1 MIRPYNYIRSLLLT
15 TSIKKK
21 LMVITMTVSFVGL
34 LVVGSSILI
43 REVISL
49 NKIQQID
56 MQVLA
61 DIMLNNTSAFLVF
74 DDEVGAKKSLSSLE
88 AKKQVTKAI
97 LFDKNKQVFASHITD
112 NEHNVSYDYVQRKIK
127 DESNTFHVF
136 KDAKIENELVGY
148 IYIESNDSLV
158 REFVYGAVIALLT
171 ALTVGFFITFLLASR
186 LQKIISEPVEH
197 LTETAS
203 KITAQQDYSLRAEK
217 ESEDE
222 IGVLTDEFNKML
234 NQLQIRN
241 MELKE
246 SEEKFREVVEQSVD
260 ALFIFDLDGQL
271 FDVNYAASETLG
283 YARQELLKLNI
294 ININTA
300 FNEVPYFYES
310 MDKLK
315 HETNLVIEGEQKAKN
330 GDLVP
335 VEMRLGFV
343 NIKGQKLVLA
353 SARDITE
360 RKQAQ
365 KELLQANDLL
375 EIKVNERTR
384 TLENVNAALSVEKER
399 AEAANKAKS
408 LFLANMSHEIRTP
421 MNAVIG
427 FTDVLAS
434 SELTDQQKSY
444 VKSIQ
449 SGSRNLL
456 ILIND
461 ILDLSKIEAGKI
473 KIQSDKVYVRQM
485 LEDLKQVFFMM
496 AEDKGL
502 SFKLEVDDSVP
513 DVIMSDEVRLRQIL
527 FNLTNNAL
535 KFTRKGAV
543 KITAEYKIAA
553 QGDIFYSLIIKVIDT
568 GIGIEKEYQESIFN
582 IFEQQD
588 NQNTREFGGAG
599 LGLAISTRLA
609 EKLDSTL
616 TVESK
621 KDIGSCFTLL
631 LRSPEVIMKTNDAVV
646 SADVTDVRFESSTIL
661 IVDDIEANRSLIE
674 EYLSD
679 QDFKILHASDGAEG
693 LALIKSKMPDLVL
706 MDIRMPKMNGIEATQ
721 LIKQDP
727 LVSNI
732 PVIAVTASVVEDS
745 RSDKKRGVFDYVLYK
760 PLSKKKLNQC
770 LQKFIK
776 IVSSTKDDTVVE
788 TFNDRLEREM
798 KNSKQTFLR
807 EISEYENAISQSIN
821 RGSFGG
827 VNELL
832 EELCGLATE
841 YDMFEFKELISQL
854 RKANNQFDIEATQK
868 LLTLLMVKTQGLK
881 G

>member
-1 MIRPYNYIRSLLLT
+1 MIKPYEYIHSLLLM

-21 LMVITMTVSFVGL
+21 LMVITMSVSFVGL
-34 LVVGSSILI
+34 LIVGSSILI

-61 DIMLNNTSAFLVF
+61 EIMVNNTLAFLVF
-74 DDEVGAKKSLSSLE
+74 DDEVGAKQSLSSLQ

-97 LFDKNKQVFASHITD
+97 LFDKSKQVFASHITGD
-112 NEHNVSYDYVQRKIK
+112 ESDVTYESIQRKIK
-127 DESNTFHVF
+127 SESNVFHVF
-136 KDAKIENELVGY
+136 KAATIDGELVGY

-158 REFVYGAVIALLT
+158 RKFVYDAVLALLM
-171 ALTVGFFITFLLASR
+171 ALTLGFFVTYLLASR

-234 NQLQIRN
+234 SQLQVRN

-260 ALFIFDLDGQL
+260 ALFIFGVDGQL
-271 FDVNYAASETLG
+271 MDVNYAACETLE
-283 YARQELLKLNI
+283 YTRQNLLKLNMMDV
-294 ININTA
+294 NTA
-300 FNEVPYFYES
+300 FNEASFFYEA
-310 MDKLK
+310 MEKLN
-315 HETNLVIEGEQKAKN
+315 HEKNLVIEGEQKTKM

-360 RKQAQ
+360 RKQSQ
-365 KELLQANDLL
+365 KELQQANDLL
-375 EIKVNERTR
+375 EIKVNERTSS
-384 TLENVNAALSVEKER
+384 LENVNAALSVEKER
-399 AEAANKAKS
+399 AESANQAKS

-421 MNAVIG
+421 MNAVVG

-434 SELTDQQKSY
+434 SDLTDQQKGY

-485 LEDLKQVFFMM
+485 LEDIKQVFSML

-502 SFKLEVDDSVP
+502 SFDVEINDAVP
-513 DVIMSDEVRLRQIL
+513 DVIMSDEARLRQIL

-535 KFTRKGAV
+535 KFTRKGEV
-543 KITAEYKIAA
+543 KLTAEYKIAT
-553 QGDIFYSLIIKVIDT
+553 QGDIFYSLIIKVSDT
-568 GIGIEKEYQESIFN
+568 GIGIAKEYQESIFN

-588 NQNTREFGGAG
+588 NQDTREFGGAG
-599 LGLAISTRLA
+599 LGLAISARLA

-621 KDIGSCFTLL
+621 KGIGSCFTLCV
-631 LRSPEVIMKTNDAVV
+631 RSPEVVMKTDDVV
-646 SADVTDVRFESSTIL
+646 VNANVTDIRFETATIL
-661 IVDDIEANRSLIE
+661 IVDDIDANRCLIE

-679 QDFKILHASDGAEG
+679 QDFKIIHASDGAEG
-693 LALIKSKMPDLVL
+693 LALIKSKKPDLVL

-732 PVIAVTASVVEDS
+732 PIIAVTASVVEDG
-745 RSDKKRGVFDYVLYK
+745 RSDKKRGIFDYVLYK

-770 LQKFIK
+770 LQKFIRV
-776 IVSSTKDDTVVE
+776 ISSSGSASVVE
-788 TFNDRLEREM
+788 SFNDRLEREIR
-798 KNSKQTFLR
+798 NSTQEFFH
-807 EISEYENAISQSIN
+807 EIAEYKGTISQSIN
-821 RGSFGG
+821 RGSFDG
-827 VNELL
+827 VDELL
-832 EELCGLATE
+832 EGLCGLATE
-841 YDMFEFKELISQL
+841 YDMAEFKELISQL
-854 RKANNQFDIEATQK
+854 REANNQFDIEATQR
-868 LLTLLMVKTQGLK
+868 LLTLLMAKIQGSK
-881 G
+881 D

>member
-1 MIRPYNYIRSLLLT
+1 MIKPYKYIQSLILT

-21 LMVITMTVSFVGL
+21 LMVITMSVSFVGL

-61 DIMLNNTSAFLVF
+61 EIMVNNTTAFLVF
-74 DDEVGAKKSLSSLE
+74 DDALGAEQSLSSLE
-88 AKKQVTKAI
+88 AKKQLTKAI
-97 LFDKNKQVFASHITD
+97 LFDKNKQLFASYITD
-112 NEHNVSYDYVQRKIK
+112 SEHEVTYDSVQRKIEN
-127 DESNTFHVF
+127 ESNAFNVF
-136 KDAKIENELVGY
+136 KAVVIDNETIGY

-158 REFVYGAVIALLT
+158 REFVYSAIIALLA
-171 ALTVGFFITFLLASR
+171 ALAVGFFVTYLLASR

-203 KITAQQDYSLRAEK
+203 KITAEQDYSLRAEK

-234 NQLQIRN
+234 SQLQIRN
-241 MELKE
+241 IELKE
-246 SEEKFREVVEQSVD
+246 SEAKFREVVEQSVD
-260 ALFIFDLDGQL
+260 ALFMFGVDGQL
-271 FDVNYAASETLG
+271 MDVNYAACETLG
-283 YARQELLKLNI
+283 YLREEFLELNMMD
-294 ININTA
+294 INTM
-300 FNEVPYFYES
+300 FSEVSFFYET

-315 HETNLVIEGEQKAKN
+315 HEKHVVIEGEQRTKS
-330 GDLVP
+330 GDLIP
-335 VEMRLGFV
+335 VEMRMGHV
-343 NIKGQKLVLA
+343 EIKGQKLVLA

-360 RKQAQ
+360 RKQSQ
-365 KELLQANDLL
+365 KELEQANDLL
-375 EIKVNERTR
+375 ELKVSERTS
-384 TLENVNAALSVEKER
+384 TLKNVNAALSIEKER
-399 AEAANKAKS
+399 AESANQAKS

-434 SELTDQQKSY
+434 SSLTDQQKSY

-461 ILDLSKIEAGKI
+461 ILDLSRIEAGKI
-473 KIQSDKVYVRQM
+473 KIQSGKVYVRQM
-485 LEDLKQVFFMM
+485 LEDLKQVFFMQ

-502 SFKLEVDDSVP
+502 SFKLEIDESVP
-513 DVIMSDEVRLRQIL
+513 DLIMSDEVRIRQIL

-535 KFTRKGAV
+535 KFTRKGEV
-543 KITAEYKIAA
+543 KITAEYKTAVA
-553 QGDIFYSLIIKVIDT
+553 GDVFYSLVIKVCDT
-568 GIGIEKEYQESIFN
+568 GIGIEKKYQESIFN

-599 LGLAISTRLA
+599 LGLAISSRLA
-609 EKLDSTL
+609 DKLDSTL

-621 KDIGSCFTLL
+621 KDIGSCFILS
-631 LRSPEVIMKTNDAVV
+631 LRSPEVISQIDNIVVAAND
-646 SADVTDVRFESSTIL
+646 TDARFEASTIL
-661 IVDDIEANRSLIE
+661 IVDDIEENRILIE

-679 QDFKILHASDGAEG
+679 QEFVILHASNGVEG
-693 LALIKSKMPDLVL
+693 MEVIKSERPDLVL

-727 LVSNI
+727 LVANI

-745 RSDKKRGVFDYVLYK
+745 RSEKKRGVFDYVLYK

-770 LQKFIK
+770 LQKFIE
-776 IVSSTKDDTVVE
+776 VDSSTGSAVVIE
-788 TFNDRLEREM
+788 AFNDRLEREIR
-798 KNSKQTFLR
+798 NSTEEFFS
-807 EISEYENAISQSIN
+807 EIAEYKHVISQSIN
-821 RGSFGG
+821 KGNFGG
-827 VNELL
+827 VDELL
-832 EELCGLATE
+832 EELCRLAIE
-841 YDMFEFKELISQL
+841 YDMPEFKELTSQL
-854 RKANNQFDIEATQK
+854 REANNQFDIEETQR
-868 LLTLLMVKTQGLK
+868 LLTILMVKIQGSK
-881 G
+881 D